1 MPYGKTIELFL
12 VNGTADS
19 IITAE
24 LSNWNGKA
32 IKIPRIEVRDCT
44 RDDITQAG
52 VYFLFC
58 KDDDDSESV
67 YIGESENVKL
77 RLIQHL
83 QSYQSDQEKYYWTT
97 AVIFIG
103 RDLNKTMIRYLENKL
118 VEIAKECK
126 RYKVITKNTYINTVI
141 KESDCAVM
149 EEFIDDIKIVINAL
163 GYKVLEPLITHSPAG
178 IVDND
183 LLYISIGAAKATGK
197 TTTEGFV
204 VLKGAIINEKMNPKS
219 LSSNI
224 INLRNKLLGEKFNNL
239 TSTEDILFSSSS
251 AAADF
256 ILGYSV
262 SGPKTWKDKNGK
274 TLKEI
279 EAEKSNPSDQ

>member
-1 MPYGKTIELFL
+1 MPADGAS
-12 VNGTADS
+12 VSSQRGTRKKKS
-19 IITAE
+19 
-24 LSNWNGKA
+24 S
-32 IKIPRIEVRDCT
+32 
-44 RDDITQAG
+44 G
-52 VYFLFC
+52 VYQLQISRCIMKSSHSLSLGCWWFLAI
-58 KDDDDSESV
+58 SL
-67 YIGESENVKL
+67 YTIR
-77 RLIQHL
+77 RLCDFIVL
-83 QSYQSDQEKYYWTT
+83 QK
-97 AVIFIG
+97 AV
-103 RDLNKTMIRYLENKL
+103 N
-118 VEIAKECK
+118 CC
-126 RYKVITKNTYINTVI
+126 KVITKNTYINTVI

-183 LLYISIGAAKATGK
+183 LLYISIGDAKATGK

-262 SGPKTWKDKNGK
+262 TGPKTWKDKNGK